1 MALAI
6 HKRNEAQRIEPETQ
20 TGSSSRFL
28 TAHCLPKRLVLS
40 ETRNRVHRG
49 QGWSWETRTL
59 FHIPSLS
66 EAALLPRVRTA
77 IILSFLEG
85 RVPQSGLKS
94 GAVGRRLWK
103 RKLSLLPPT
112 PT

>member
-20 TGSSSRFL
+20 TGSSSRFP

-40 ETRNRVHRG
+40 ETRNRVHWG

-59 FHIPSLS
+59 FPIPRLS
-66 EAALLPRVRTA
+66 EAALLPRVKTA
-77 IILSFLEG
+77 IILGFLRTG
-85 RVPQSGLKS
+85 CH
-94 GAVGRRLWK
+94 
-103 RKLSLLPPT
+103 SLA
-112 PT
+112 